1 MRSCRL
7 CLLWTSVLMG
17 TTLLLTGCIYNYDA
31 AVERLSPAEQ
41 AEFSIYRQ
49 IMTGAQTR
57 TYLTKATAAERTA
70 YLSQIG
76 LAQRFQRLDP
86 TDRDTVQSGSPRV
99 GMSAEALLFVWGEPV
114 DMAGDAQRSSRWHY
128 MGSSLWRSP
137 NYRPWETSTRVE
149 VYLVNGK
156 VMGWLDTVPF
166 EHGGSDCKP
175 GC

>member
-17 TTLLLTGCIYNYDA
+17 TTLLLRGCIYNYDA

-41 AEFSIYRQ
+41 TEFSIYRY

-76 LAQRFQRLDP
+76 LVQRFQRLDP
-86 TDRDTVQSGSPRV
+86 TDRDTVLSGSPRV

-114 DMAGDAQRSSRWHY
+114 DWAGDAQRSSRWHY
-128 MGSSLWRSP
+128 MGSSLWRTP
-137 NYRPWETSTRVE
+137 NYHPWEASNRVE

-156 VMGWLDTVPF
+156 VMGWVDTLPYT
-166 EHGGSDCKP
+166 HGGDCSRS